1 MPIVY
6 LVRHGRTAL
15 NAQGRLRGLADPP
28 LDPIGEQQATAL
40 ARALGAV
47 PSVHAVVSSP
57 LRRAR
62 RTAMVIAETVGVP
75 VSVDERLTDRDY
87 GPWTGQRRSD
97 VEGEWGCVDAAPGV
111 QSSREVRERALRALN
126 NWADVIERETSGAIV
141 VVSHDA
147 VIRPVLNGI
156 ASDVGPVAAVEGT
169 YQVLKRTGG
178 RWSITALDQDP
189 ARAAAA
195 CGESPGR

>member
-1 MPIVY
+1 
-6 LVRHGRTAL
+6 
-15 NAQGRLRGLADPP
+15 
-28 LDPIGEQQATAL
+28 
-40 ARALGAV
+40 
-47 PSVHAVVSSP
+47 
-57 LRRAR
+57 
-62 RTAMVIAETVGVP
+62 MVIAETVGVP

-169 YQVLKRTGG
+169 YQVLTRTGG